1 MVMSYDAEETTPP
14 LLIQDALQRVL
25 ASRDFVNSERKQR
38 FLKFVVQ
45 ETLAGRAGRIK
56 AYAIALDVFDRG
68 PSFDPVADPVV
79 RIEAGRLRR
88 CLEHYYLGEGA
99 VDRIRITIP
108 KGSYVPHFIVTD
120 GDGRSVPEALDDDDD
135 QPNAGHLGELIL
147 AKAAADPARAVAGS
161 SSPPLA
167 PSRLRLL
174 KRPRWLASILSLL
187 LALIIV
193 LWGATLI
200 FQTRILADGRTAAG
214 HSLMVPPFANDS
226 GDPALNSFAKSI
238 TEDVIGG
245 LIGFE
250 NVLVFGGDFRSRSGT
265 ETALRAAVPD
275 IDYVLKGRISRAG
288 NQIEI
293 TVALLQAVDN
303 QFLWSG
309 RFCREFSPNNMIE
322 VPHDIALQVA
332 GVLAQP
338 HGVIDKEELQNTAE
352 IRSRSLAHQDGCL

>member
-1 MVMSYDAEETTPP
+1 MSYDAEETIPP

-25 ASRDFVNSERKQR
+25 ASRDFVNSERKRR

-45 ETLAGRAGRIK
+45 ETLAGHADRIK
-56 AYAIALDVFDRG
+56 AYAIALDVFGRG
-68 PSFDPVADPVV
+68 PSFDPAADPVV

-99 VDRIRITIP
+99 ADRIRITIP

-120 GDGRSVPEALDDDDD
+120 GDGRSVPEALDDDD

-161 SSPPLA
+161 SSPPVA

-174 KRPRWLASILSLL
+174 KQPRWLASILSLL
-187 LALIIV
+187 LVLIIV

-200 FQTRILADGRTAAG
+200 FQTRILAEGQTAAG
-214 HSLMVPPFANDS
+214 HSLLVPPFANDS
-226 GDPALNSFAKSI
+226 GDPALNSFARSI

-250 NVLVFGGDFRSRSGT
+250 NVLVFGVDPQRSGA

-275 IDYVLKGRISRAG
+275 IDYVLKGRIRAAG
-288 NQIEI
+288 NQIQI
-293 TVALLQAVDN
+293 TVALLQAADD
-303 QFLWSG
+303 QYLWSG
-309 RFCREFSPNNMIE
+309 RFCREFSPGTMID
-322 VPHDIALQVA
+322 VLHDIALQVA

-338 HGVIDKEELQNTAE
+338 HGVIEKEELQNAAG

>member
-1 MVMSYDAEETTPP
+1 MSYDVDDSIPP
-14 LLIQDALQRVL
+14 QVIQDALQRVV
-25 ASRDFVNSERKQR
+25 ASRDFMNSERKRR
-38 FLKFVVQ
+38 FLKFVIQ
-45 ETLAGRAGRIK
+45 ETLAGRADRIK
-56 AYAIALDVFDRG
+56 AYSIALDAFDRD
-68 PSFDPVADPVV
+68 PSFNPAADPVV

-99 VDRIRITIP
+99 ADRIRITIP

-120 GDGRSVPEALDDDDD
+120 GDGRSVPEALDDDD
-135 QPNAGHLGELIL
+135 QPNAGHLGELIP
-147 AKAAADPARAVAGS
+147 AKAAADPACAVAGS
-161 SSPPLA
+161 SSPPVA

-174 KRPRWLASILSLL
+174 KQPRWLASILSLL
-187 LALIIV
+187 LVLIIV

-200 FQTRILADGRTAAG
+200 LQTRIFADGRTTAG
-214 HSLMVPPFANDS
+214 HSLLVPPFANDS
-226 GDPALNSFAKSI
+226 GDPALNSFARSI

-250 NVLVFGGDFRSRSGT
+250 NVLVFGVDPQRSGA

-275 IDYVLKGRISRAG
+275 IDYVLKGRLSTAG
-288 NQIEI
+288 NQIQI
-293 TVALLQAVDN
+293 TVALLQAADN
-303 QFLWSG
+303 QYLWSG
-309 RFCREFSPNNMIE
+309 RFCREFSPGTMID

-338 HGVIDKEELQNTAE
+338 HGVIEKEELQNTAE